1 MCAKCQCPNLLGH
14 GNKTDEA
21 NKLRLILTGLETDR
35 NKRRQVHEGGVNA
48 SPSRA
53 RANIL
58 VRGKDVAK
66 ENVVVVFR
74 LKWVTNQW
82 ILCK

>member
-1 MCAKCQCPNLLGH
+1 MCAKCQCPNLIGH
-14 GNKTDEA
+14 GNKTDEG

-35 NKRRQVHEGGVNA
+35 NKRQQVHKGQVNA

-74 LKWVTNQW
+74 LKWVTNQ
-82 ILCK
+82 